1 MYLNIGHRGA
11 KGHYRENCI
20 RSIKI
25 AKELQ
30 CNIIEIDIRRSKDG
44 FFFMCHDE
52 KTKFLNPD
60 TISVY
65 ESRIED
71 ADFQKISTAGYDQ
84 MLFGVMHITEKSHP
98 YLDLKIGA
106 RESNDIEYIKT
117 YGDDLMIALEDFE
130 NIDKQIFIGSF
141 NKILMKYL
149 SEKYFHKKFLYGLIY
164 DENEEIKSK
173 DVNNEKYHFYVI
185 NHTSNNLSDI
195 SKLIQK
201 NNKYLF
207 LYTLNN
213 FTEMKNA
220 HNNIVFNG
228 IVSDY
233 PDKVSLFCKSLR

>member
-25 AKELQ
+25 AKELK
-30 CNIIEIDIRRSKDG
+30 CNIIEIDVRRSNDG
-44 FFFMCHDE
+44 IFFMCHDE
-52 KTKFLNPD
+52 KVKFLNPE

-71 ADFQKISTAGYDQ
+71 EDYQKISNAGLDQ
-84 MLFGVMHITEKSHP
+84 MLFGIMHITEKSHA
-98 YLDLKIGA
+98 YLDLKIGSI
-106 RESNDIEYIKT
+106 EKNNIEYIKK

-130 NIDKQIFIGSF
+130 DGNKQIFIGSL

-149 SEKYFHKKFLYGLIY
+149 SEKYFDKNFLYGLIY
-164 DENEEIKSK
+164 DEHEEIKSK
-173 DVNNEKYHFYVI
+173 DVNNKKYHFYVI
-185 NHTSNNLSDI
+185 NHTSNNLQDI
-195 SKLIQK
+195 PKLIQK

-207 LYTLNN
+207 LYTLNS

-233 PDKVSLFCKSLR
+233 PDKVTLFCKSLR